1 MNTKAIENTL
11 EMLSNS
17 PIDNKEFLALKYGG
31 LKTWKFND
39 NEEAKK
45 LIDEYNIILNKV
57 GSFKRTE
64 RQKQI
69 CLELID
75 IVKADEIYLNFEG
88 EYVTKE
94 QAKNYILTY
103 KEK

>member
-11 EMLSNS
+11 EMLSNK

-45 LIDEYNIILNKV
+45 LINEYDIILNEV

-75 IVKADEIYLNFEG
+75 MVKADKIYLDWDG
-88 EYVTKE
+88 EFITKE
-94 QAKNYILTY
+94 EAKNYILTY
-103 KEK
+103 K